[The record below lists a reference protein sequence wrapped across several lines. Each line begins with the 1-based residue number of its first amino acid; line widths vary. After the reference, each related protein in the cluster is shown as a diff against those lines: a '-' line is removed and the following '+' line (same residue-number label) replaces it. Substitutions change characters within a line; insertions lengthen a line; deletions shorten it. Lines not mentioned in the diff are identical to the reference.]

1 MNPQEAGQLLGHAA
15 AFDNRKPSA
24 AQALAWA
31 AALHD
36 IPLDQDTIGAVARY
50 YSLPASDD
58 PNDKRWIQPHH
69 IKFHRKRIR
78 EPRYDAARPLY
89 SGQPDESWVE
99 ATENL
104 RALEEAAGSGRI
116 PPRTVRQ
123 AIAPGANTTFLTP
136 RIKAMI
142 EAVGQGVPSSE
153 QPEIGVNT
161 RGVRCPIC
169 HAEPGKSCTSRRKRN
184 HAEPHPA
191 RLEDARRI
199 AEGRPPLDRSQM
211 AAQEQ
216 QRRIAAAALLGPEGP
231 SGFVPPARDQT
242 DGNA

>member
-1 MNPQEAGQLLGHAA
+1 MTPEEAGQLLGYAA

-24 AQALAWA
+24 AAAIAWA
-31 AALHD
+31 AALRD

-58 PNDKRWIQPHH
+58 PNDRRWLQPHH
-69 IKFHRKRIR
+69 VKFHRKRIR
-78 EPRYDAARPLY
+78 EPRYDAARPVY
-89 SGQPDESWVE
+89 SGQPNETPVE

-116 PPRTVRQ
+116 PPRTIKQ
-123 AIAPGANTTFLTP
+123 ALAPGADTTVLTP

-142 EAVGQGVPSSE
+142 AAVGQEVPDSE

-161 RGVRCPIC
+161 RSVRCPVC
-169 HAEPGKSCTSRRKRN
+169 HAEPGKSCTSRRKRH
-184 HAEPHPA
+184 HADPHPA
-191 RLEDARRI
+191 RLEDARRA

-211 AAQEQ
+211 ATQEQ
-216 QRRIAAAALLGPEGP
+216 QRRIAAQALLGPDGP
-231 SGFVPPARDQT
+231 STFVPPGRDEEP
-242 DGNA
+242 